1 MLLSAI
7 LPAWSSVS
15 FHSSWNL
22 SFLLGVKKHSYN
34 YSLFSDAGERYWTT
48 LFAPT
53 LFFRL
58 TFSAGT
64 KKVLTNS
71 RHSRVTSLL
80 NSGIGWKKC
89 YWTTLTTAFGPDWT
103 YLILCFHSAGGI
115 QFQNSNVCSQ
125 KLLKQLIASIIGFR
139 SFFPTFALNLDSP
152 LGIPTCTDS
161 RGE

>member
-1 MLLSAI
+1 MIWACLF
-7 LPAWSSVS
+7 PS
-15 FHSSWNL
+15 FAKPIQQWNFATTTTWNL

-34 YSLFSDAGERYWTT
+34 YSLFSDAEERYFTT
-48 LFAPT
+48 LFATT

-58 TFSAGT
+58 TTTAGT

-89 YWTTLTTAFGPDWT
+89 YFTTLTTAFGPDWT

-115 QFQNSNVCSQ
+115 QF
-125 KLLKQLIASIIGFR
+125 LKRLQSKTTQTTNCFYYRLSLILSHLCFE
-139 SFFPTFALNLDSP
+139 SWLDTRYSHMH
-152 LGIPTCTDS
+152 
-161 RGE
+161 R